1 MSRVPHFAV
10 GNGLVFSLTHV
21 VRKGPR
27 AYSQLTTYSVFSLR
41 PSHVAEQVKP
51 QPYRKEPVPR
61 TVPSA
66 AAIE

>member
-1 MSRVPHFAV
+1 MRRAPHFTD
-10 GNGLVFSLTHV
+10 GNGLVFSLTQV
-21 VRKGPR
+21 VRKGPT

-41 PSHVAEQVKP
+41 PSHVAEHVKP